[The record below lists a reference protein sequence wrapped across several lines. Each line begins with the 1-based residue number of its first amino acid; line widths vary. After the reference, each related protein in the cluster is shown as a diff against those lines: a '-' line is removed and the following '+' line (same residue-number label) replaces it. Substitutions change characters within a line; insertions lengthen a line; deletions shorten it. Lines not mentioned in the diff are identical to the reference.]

1 MIANR
6 TNKFGDN
13 EPSIRRAF
21 RALDKDSNGYIT
33 VRELRDWVIKL
44 GEKLTQKE
52 ASEIVREADANGDGK
67 ISIEEF
73 VAMMKND

>member
-13 EPSIRRAF
+13 DSSLKRAF
-21 RALDKDSNGYIT
+21 RVLDRDSNGYIT
-33 VRELRDWVIKL
+33 VRELREWVTKL

-52 ASEIVREADANGDGK
+52 AADLVREADTNGDGK